1 MNLKL
6 VSLLLLMT
14 GFATVTNTK
23 AEPTDT
29 VAPAGRLY
37 EMRIYYCE
45 PGRLDALL
53 KRFRD
58 HTMQIFEKHGMTNV
72 GYWVPIDN
80 TDNKLVYVLSYPDL
94 AARDASW
101 KAFGS
106 DPEWKKVASDSEKD
120 GKIVAKVDKIFMHET
135 DFSQKMKV
143 KGSAPDRV
151 FELRTYHTL
160 PGKLPDLLARF
171 RNHTVELF
179 KKHGMTNLNYWLPD
193 EIDNRLIYMLA
204 HDSEAAGKKSFDD
217 FRTDTKWV
225 IARDDSERNGKI
237 VEKVESTFM
246 KATDFSPIR

>member
-1 MNLKL
+1 MIAGAAVAADTEGK
-6 VSLLLLMT
+6 
-14 GFATVTNTK
+14 ATNTEAAAK
-23 AEPTDT
+23 PTK
-29 VAPAGRLY
+29 RLY

-58 HTMQIFEKHGMTNV
+58 HTMRIFEKHGMTNV

-80 TDNKLVYVLSYPDL
+80 TENKLVYVLSYPDL
-94 AARDASW
+94 ATREVSW

-106 DPEWKKVASDSEKD
+106 DPEWAKVASDSELD

-135 DFSQKMKV
+135 DFSQPMKV

-171 RNHTVELF
+171 RDHTVKLF
-179 KKHGMTNLNYWLPD
+179 KKHGMTNLNYWVPD
-193 EIDNRLIYMLA
+193 EVDNQLIYMLA
-204 HDSEAAGKKSFDD
+204 HDNEAAGKKSFDE
-217 FRTDTKWV
+217 FRIDPKWV
-225 IARDDSERNGKI
+225 KARDDSERAGKI
-237 VEKVESTFM
+237 VEKVESIYM